1 MAEYIVRKGDTL
13 SAIARSYN
21 VTVAELASANGIRN
35 PNFIQVGQTL
45 RIPTKEG
52 TKPTNNNQ
60 VYNALVTCLDAIE
73 DLPEFKQLEAL
84 LNG

>member
-1 MAEYIVRKGDTL
+1 MTYIVRKGDTL
-13 SAIARSYN
+13 TAIAKSHN
-21 VTVAELASANGIRN
+21 TTVAELASANGLRN

-45 RIPTKEG
+45 RIPTKE
-52 TKPTNNNQ
+52 TAKPANNQ

>member
-1 MAEYIVRKGDTL
+1 MTYIVRKGDTL
-13 SAIARSYN
+13 SAIAKSHN
-21 VTVAELASANGIRN
+21 TTVAELASANGLRN

-45 RIPTKEG
+45 RIPTKEPA
-52 TKPTNNNQ
+52 KPVNNNQ